1 MEPRGRILDR
11 HDAHVPGKRRIQAAK
26 DRRGIVCAGDLG
38 AGDLAE
44 GMNAGIG
51 ASGAM
56 HGDGAAFEA
65 RERLFKQ
72 PLDRF
77 AVGLPLPSD
86 EPRAV
91 VGNREL

>member
-1 MEPRGRILDR
+1 
-11 HDAHVPGKRRIQAAK
+11 
-26 DRRGIVCAGDLG
+26 
-38 AGDLAE
+38 
-44 GMNAGIG
+44 
-51 ASGAM
+51 M